1 MRVHCIIKGP
11 GVTEAMCGLCI
22 AGGMLHVV
30 CVDFTEQT
38 LPYNLPPVSIIP
50 IVILNDGETNIKL

>member
-1 MRVHCIIKGP
+1 M
-11 GVTEAMCGLCI
+11 TEAMCGLCI

-30 CVDFTEQT
+30 CVDFTEQM
-38 LPYNLPPVSIIP
+38 LPYNLPPASIIP